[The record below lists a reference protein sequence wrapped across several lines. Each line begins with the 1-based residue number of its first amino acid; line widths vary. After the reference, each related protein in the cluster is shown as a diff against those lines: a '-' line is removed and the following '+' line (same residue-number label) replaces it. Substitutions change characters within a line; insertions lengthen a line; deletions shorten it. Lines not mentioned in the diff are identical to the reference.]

1 MVGSSIWGLLHKLG
15 YDNLIGVNKS
25 DLDLR
30 NQKDVEFFFNKEKP
44 DYVII
49 AAAKVGGIVANNTFR
64 ADFIY
69 DNLQIQ
75 NNIIHQS
82 YLNNVKKLLF
92 LGSSCIYPRD
102 CNQPIKEEYLL
113 DGKLEFTNEPYA
125 IAKIAGIKMCENYYR
140 QHNCNFISIMP
151 TNLYGINDNF
161 DFKTSHV
168 LPALIRKF
176 YLGKCLID
184 RNWDSI
190 IKDLNLPLIKDGIAN
205 ENNIIEI
212 LNDIGITYIQ
222 KKSKVNITLWGT
234 GQVYREFL
242 YVDDLANAVLHIIK
256 NIDAKKL
263 YDDFKQTHI
272 NIGTGED
279 LTIKNLAELISQII
293 GYNGDINW
301 DISKPDGTLRK
312 KLDVSL
318 LNQIKWYNK
327 ISLKDGIIKVY
338 KSYIDK

>member
-212 LNDIGITYIQ
+212 LNDIGITYNQ

>member
-1 MVGSSIWGLLHKLG
+1 MVGSAIWELLCKSG
-15 YDNLIGVNKS
+15 YNNLIGLKS
-25 DLDLR
+25 SKLDLR

-44 DYVII
+44 EYVII
-49 AAAKVGGIVANNTFR
+49 AAAKVGGIIANNTFR